1 MLIPPEAFVLDC
13 WNLLILLLV
22 LVQSVTIP
30 LEAAYDLE
38 PVLGPVIERV
48 VWSLF
53 VLDMCF
59 NFFLAYPDPV
69 TGELVKVPRLIAVR
83 ARASAT
89 LAAGAAAKIIA
100 SPVRRTVARIRS
112 AGTCYLRGS
121 RSTWSRAFRSG
132 CLCKKDPRS
141 ANPRS

>member
-53 VLDMCF
+53 VQAR
-59 NFFLAYPDPV
+59 NPWRR
-69 TGELVKVPRLIAVR
+69 LVV
-83 ARASAT
+83 
-89 LAAGAAAKIIA
+89 
-100 SPVRRTVARIRS
+100 VARRRC
-112 AGTCYLRGS
+112 GFCVLS
-121 RSTWSRAFRSG
+121 RQQYRQSQT
-132 CLCKKDPRS
+132 
-141 ANPRS
+141 